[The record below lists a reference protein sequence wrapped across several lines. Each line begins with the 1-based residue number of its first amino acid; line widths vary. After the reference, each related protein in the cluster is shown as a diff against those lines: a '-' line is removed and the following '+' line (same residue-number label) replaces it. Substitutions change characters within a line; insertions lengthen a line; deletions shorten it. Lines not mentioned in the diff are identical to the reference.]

1 VEADGFELIDIL
13 VQNLTR
19 LAEENYER
27 NDVSHWLDFVF
38 VGV

>member
-19 LAEENYER
+19 LSEENYER
-27 NDVSHWLDFVF
+27 NYVSHWLDFVF